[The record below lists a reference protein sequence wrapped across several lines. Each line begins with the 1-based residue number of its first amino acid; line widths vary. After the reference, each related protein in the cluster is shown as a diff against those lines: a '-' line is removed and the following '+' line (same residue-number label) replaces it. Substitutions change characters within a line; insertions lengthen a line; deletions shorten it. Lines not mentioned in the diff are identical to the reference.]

1 MKRKRNV
8 DESSGNVFADLGL
21 ENAEEL
27 RTRSDLIVQI
37 NRIIKDLGLT
47 QAEVAAA
54 VGLSQPDVSLLTRG
68 TVTRFSTER
77 IMKVLLRLG
86 HDLEIV
92 VRRKPSRHAAAHVT
106 VRAA

>member
-1 MKRKRNV
+1 MTKRHDV
-8 DESSGNVFADLGL
+8 EASSGNVFADLGL

-27 RTRSDLIVQI
+27 KARADLIRQI
-37 NRIIKDLGLT
+37 NRIIKSRGLT
-47 QAEVAAA
+47 QAEVATT
-54 VGLSQPDVSLLTRG
+54 VGLSQPDISLLTRG

-92 VRRKPSRHAAAHVT
+92 VKRKPARRAAAQVT